1 MQNQPTQLTPEQVN
15 YAESAQWRQI
25 IQQELD
31 ELRCASPAY
40 LVEDIDPTTQTC
52 TVQIAIQ
59 ERTRTL
65 LGPKWVSIVPIIKV
79 PVVMPRG
86 GGYAV
91 TLPLKKGDEG
101 LLVFCDTCF
110 DLWWARGASAG
121 PQQQLEVHR
130 HDVHDCGFQPG
141 MWSQPNV
148 LSKYSTSSIQVRT
161 EAGDTVIDLTT
172 GAVRVYGSSDPTK
185 AQKLVTNDFY
195 TWYTTN
201 LLPFLQ
207 SKGYAGPDP
216 PITSVTSVLEG
227 E

>member
-110 DLWWARGASAG
+110 DLWWTRGAVAG

-148 LSKYSTSSIQVRT
+148 LSNYSTSSIQVRT
-161 EAGDTVIDLTT
+161 DAGDTVIDLAT
-172 GAVRVYGSSDPTK
+172 GAVKVYGSSDPTK

-201 LLPFLQ
+201 VLPFLQ
-207 SKGYAGPDP
+207 SKGYTGPNP
-216 PITSVTSVLEG
+216 PTTAVTSVLEA